1 MSDVPPISRISE
13 SKEIIRTSGAARQ
26 LERRLFLK
34 QGLSLGALTLLT
46 GCDVTDTSAVQS
58 ALKGISSWND
68 RAQAALFNRTRLMP
82 TYPESQAVKDF
93 RYNAYY
99 GQSQIPKI
107 DGETFKLDLS
117 GLIDSRKPWT
127 LRELY
132 QLPQESQV
140 TRHVCVEGWSMIGKW
155 SGVPFRTFLQR
166 IGADITAKYVGFEC
180 ADGYYSSI
188 DMASALHPQTLLTFK
203 ISDEVLAPKYGYP
216 LKLRIPTKLGFKNPK
231 WITAIYVTNRYPGGF
246 WEDRGYNWFAG
257 V

>member
-1 MSDVPPISRISE
+1 MRSTTE
-13 SKEIIRTSGAARQ
+13 SKEIVLSSAATRQ

-58 ALKGISSWND
+58 ALKGTSSWND
-68 RAQAALFNRTRLMP
+68 RVQAALFNRTRLMP

-99 GQSQIPKI
+99 GQNQIPKI
-107 DGETFKLDLS
+107 DGETFKLNLS
-117 GLIDSRKPWT
+117 GLVDTRKPWM

-155 SGVPFRTFLQR
+155 TGVPFRTFLQR

-180 ADGYYSSI
+180 GDGYYSSI

-216 LKLRIPTKLGFKNPK
+216 LQLRIPTKLGFKNPK
-231 WITAIYVTNRYPGGF
+231 WITAIYVTNRFPGGF

>member
-1 MSDVPPISRISE
+1 MPKMSPPSTAE
-13 SKEIIRTSGAARQ
+13 AKEIIRSSAAARQ

-34 QGLSLGALTLLT
+34 QGLSLGALTLLA
-46 GCDVTDTSAVQS
+46 GCDVTDASAVQS

-68 RAQAALFNRTRLMP
+68 RVQALLFNGTRLMP
-82 TYPESQAVKDF
+82 TYPENQAVKDF

-99 GQSQIPKI
+99 GQSQIPKV
-107 DGETFKLDLS
+107 DGETFKLGLS

-155 SGVPFRTFLQR
+155 TGVPFRTFLQR
-166 IGADITAKYVGFEC
+166 IGADTTAKYVGFEC

-188 DMASALHPQTLLTFK
+188 DMASALHPQTFLTFK
-203 ISDEVLAPKYGYP
+203 ISDEILAPKYGYP

-231 WITAIYVTNRYPGGF
+231 WITAIYVTNRFPGGF
-246 WEDRGYNWFAG
+246 WEDRGYNWFGG